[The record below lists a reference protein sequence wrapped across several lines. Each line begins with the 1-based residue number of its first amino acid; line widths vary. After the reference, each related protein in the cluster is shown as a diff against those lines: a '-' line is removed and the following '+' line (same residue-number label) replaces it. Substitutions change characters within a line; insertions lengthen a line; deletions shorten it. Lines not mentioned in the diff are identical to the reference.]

1 MRSRL
6 SPALVV
12 FGVVSAGVLALAQE
26 PELVPRVEPGQLLS
40 RAFDSPTLGAPDD
53 HRGDFLRLHGAAAR
67 ADAARCASCHT
78 ESACLRCHNDPAA
91 QAVHPPGF
99 LAYHPIDARADA
111 GSCVSCHAPQ
121 TFCKDCH
128 QVARFAAGGPA
139 QLAPGVGFHPAS
151 WLGLS
156 PGPEHGRE
164 ARRNLTS
171 CTTCHTETDCV
182 RCHAGINPHPP
193 TWLRSCGRLVRSN
206 ASACARCHTD
216 VERVIA
222 LCRP

>member
-1 MRSRL
+1 MV
-6 SPALVV
+6 ALAM
-12 FGVVSAGVLALAQE
+12 VSVGVLAWAQE

-40 RAFDSPTLGAPDD
+40 DAFRSPSAERPDT
-53 HRGDFLRLHGAAAR
+53 HRGDFPTRHGVAAR
-67 ADAARCASCHT
+67 ADAAACKTCHT
-78 ESACLRCHNDPAA
+78 EASCLGCHNDPSA

-111 GSCVSCHAPQ
+111 GSCASCHAPE

-128 QVARFAAGGPA
+128 QVARFTSSGPS

-151 WLGLS
+151 WLGVS
-156 PGPEHGRE
+156 PGPEHGRA

-193 TWLRSCGRLVRSN
+193 GWTRSCGSLVRSN
-206 ASACARCHTD
+206 AQACARCHVD
-216 VERVIA
+216 VQRVVR
-222 LCRP
+222 LCDHR